1 MVQALQLNP
10 PVISSEDETSSSES
24 ESSSPRQAVMRVQEQ
39 QPQTPLS
46 RREARANEFAG
57 LISDKKVID
66 TLNRTHMAS
75 KIKKAKTAKGMSYT
89 QGEVSNKMDFRKSKT
104 EMLLLDS
111 GAQVNIVGE
120 EIANDAK
127 VKIYKLK
134 QERFVTEASGNLL
147 NIIGSCEL
155 FIKLPF
161 VKSTKKVE
169 CLVLRG
175 SAVDREIL
183 ISCDMLLKWDL
194 IHSTFGRETV
204 TDYFHRNSTHYNSN
218 SKLNKIKVKNV
229 NSMSQLYNKSKIST
243 DELLEK
249 IHPECVKLREKI
261 LKLHKKNF
269 KEKLGPLEKI

>member
-1 MVQALQLNP
+1 MAELVQALTLNT
-10 PVISSEDETSSSES
+10 PVISSEDETSSSDS
-24 ESSSPRQAVMRVQEQ
+24 DSSSPNQAVMRVQEQ
-39 QPQTPLS
+39 QPQIPLS
-46 RREARANEFAG
+46 RREERANVFAG

-89 QGEVSNKMDFRKSKT
+89 KGEVSNSTDFRNSRT

-147 NIIGSCEL
+147 NIIGVCEL

-175 SAVDREIL
+175 SAVDRKIL

-204 TDYFHRNSTHYNSN
+204 TDYFHRNLTHYNTN
-218 SKLNKIKVKNV
+218 LKRNKINVKNV
-229 NSMSQLYNKSKIST
+229 NSMSQ
-243 DELLEK
+243 
-249 IHPECVKLREKI
+249 
-261 LKLHKKNF
+261 
-269 KEKLGPLEKI
+269 

>member
-1 MVQALQLNP
+1 
-10 PVISSEDETSSSES
+10 
-24 ESSSPRQAVMRVQEQ
+24 MRVQEQ
-39 QPQTPLS
+39 QPQIPLS
-46 RREARANEFAG
+46 RREEQANVFAG

-89 QGEVSNKMDFRKSKT
+89 EGGVSNSTDFRNSRT

-147 NIIGSCEL
+147 NIIGVCEL

-183 ISCDMLLKWDL
+183 ISCDMLIKWDL

-204 TDYFHRNSTHYNSN
+204 TDFIHRNSTHYNSN
-218 SKLNKIKVKNV
+218 SKLNKIKIKNLAQRGYKTAHFV
-229 NSMSQLYNKSKIST
+229 GGW
-243 DELLEK
+243 
-249 IHPECVKLREKI
+249 C
-261 LKLHKKNF
+261 
-269 KEKLGPLEKI
+269 

>member
-1 MVQALQLNP
+1 
-10 PVISSEDETSSSES
+10 
-24 ESSSPRQAVMRVQEQ
+24 
-39 QPQTPLS
+39 
-46 RREARANEFAG
+46 
-57 LISDKKVID
+57 
-66 TLNRTHMAS
+66 
-75 KIKKAKTAKGMSYT
+75 
-89 QGEVSNKMDFRKSKT
+89 MDFRNSKT

-111 GAQVNIVGE
+111 GAQVDIAGE
-120 EIANDAK
+120 EIANGSK

-147 NIIGSCEL
+147 NIIGVCEL

-194 IHSTFGRETV
+194 IHSTFGRQTV

-218 SKLNKIKVKNV
+218 SKIIK
-229 NSMSQLYNKSKIST
+229 
-243 DELLEK
+243 
-249 IHPECVKLREKI
+249 
-261 LKLHKKNF
+261 
-269 KEKLGPLEKI
+269 